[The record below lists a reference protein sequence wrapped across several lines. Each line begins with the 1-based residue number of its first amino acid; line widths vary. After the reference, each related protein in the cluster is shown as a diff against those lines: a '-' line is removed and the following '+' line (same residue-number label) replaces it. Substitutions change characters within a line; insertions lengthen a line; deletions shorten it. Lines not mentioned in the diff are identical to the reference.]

1 MTSRDRNKPH
11 FVLDDDNEDDSEVEQ
26 SRQTP
31 PRIVVEEP
39 QASNRSSRRGSRDEE
54 ERHVGFAPEAVLGRD
69 DEARRET
76 RNIDLQQQEEDKQS
90 KENHTY
96 PPSSPDRPSHASD
109 SSTAASPPPPP
120 STWSSKIKDRSPG
133 IPESLAW
140 VPSKLNWKGLR
151 PVLRSTIASWCGFV
165 LSESLSD

>member
-1 MTSRDRNKPH
+1 MTSNKPH
-11 FVLDDDNEDDSEVEQ
+11 FVLDDDNEVDSEAEQ
-26 SRQTP
+26 RRQAP
-31 PRIVVEEP
+31 PSIVVEEP
-39 QASNRSSRRGSRDEE
+39 GRSNRSSRRGSRDEE
-54 ERHVGFAPEAVLGRD
+54 ERHVGFAPEAVFGRD

-76 RNIDLQQQEEDKQS
+76 RNNGAIDLQQQVEDKQS

-109 SSTAASPPPPP
+109 SSTAGSPPPPP

-151 PVLRSTIASWCGFV
+151 PVLRSTVATWCGFV
-165 LSESLSD
+165 LSEA